1 MSLGLRLS
9 STIVSIALLT
19 FTALGT
25 AASALDL
32 KETPGLAERVGKDLP
47 PVAERVP
54 AEPLVVDLEATGREI
69 GTSGGEINTL
79 IGRSKDVRLINV
91 WGYARLVGYTEDL
104 VLVPDLLK
112 DLVSEDD
119 RRFTLHLRK
128 GHKWSDGAP
137 FTSEDIR
144 FWYEDIALNQ
154 ELQPA
159 GLPAFM
165 LAGGKPPVFEVID
178 ETTVRFAWDAPNPL
192 FAPELAKSRPP
203 FIYRP
208 AHYLKQFHAKYGDM
222 DEIAEL
228 AAARKLR
235 NWASLF
241 NKMDDM
247 YDARNP
253 DLPSLQP
260 WLRLTDDGERRFV
273 LERNPYYHR
282 VDTAGNQLPYID
294 RVIMTVADGKII
306 PAKTQAG
313 ESDLQARNIGFS
325 DITILKQGEK
335 SGKFKTYLWPISKGS
350 EISILPNLTVADP
363 VWRKVLRDT
372 RFRRALSLGIDRD
385 MINKVLYLGF
395 GKPGNDTVLSKSPLY
410 KSHYHEAYAS
420 YDPDKA
426 NALLDEMGL
435 TERRSDGTRLL
446 PDGRPLEI
454 IIEASGE
461 SQEQLDA
468 LELVSETWR
477 GIGVRLFAK
486 PSQRDIMRERALSG
500 LLVMS
505 VWSGFE
511 NGIPTSEMPPEDFV
525 PVRGDFLSWA
535 RWGDYYETDGL
546 TGEKPDWPPAVRL
559 IELYDSWLVSTSRAE
574 RERIWHEILEIH
586 AEETIHIGL
595 VSEVR
600 QPVVV
605 KNLGN
610 VPKEGIYGW
619 DPGAHFGIHRMDEF
633 FVK

>member
-1 MSLGLRLS
+1 M
-9 STIVSIALLT
+9 
-19 FTALGT
+19 
-25 AASALDL
+25 
-32 KETPGLAERVGKDLP
+32 
-47 PVAERVP
+47 
-54 AEPLVVDLEATGREI
+54 
-69 GTSGGEINTL
+69 
-79 IGRSKDVRLINV
+79 
-91 WGYARLVGYTEDL
+91 GYARLVGYNESLD
-104 VLVPDLLK
+104 LVPDLLK

-119 RRFTLHLRK
+119 RRFTLHLRE
-128 GHKWSDGAP
+128 GHKWSDGTP

-144 FWYEDIALNQ
+144 FWYEDIALN
-154 ELQPA
+154 EKLQPA

-165 LAGGKPPVFEVID
+165 LADDKPPVFEVID
-178 ETTVRFAWDAPNPL
+178 ETTVRFSWDAPNPL
-192 FAPELAKSRPP
+192 FAPEMAKSRPP

-222 DEIAEL
+222 DEIAQL
-228 AAARKLR
+228 AAERKLR

-247 YDARNP
+247 YNARNP

-260 WLRLTDDGERRFV
+260 WLRVKDDGERRFV

-282 VDTAGNQLPYID
+282 VDTVGNQLPYID

-313 ESDLQARNIGFS
+313 EVDLQARNIGFS
-325 DITILKQGEK
+325 DITILKQGER

-385 MINKVLYLGF
+385 LINKVLYLGF
-395 GKPGNDTVLSKSPLY
+395 GKPGNDTVLSKSPLF
-410 KSHYHEAYAS
+410 KEHYREAYAS
-420 YDPDKA
+420 YDPDQA

-468 LELVSETWR
+468 LELVGETWR
-477 GIGVRLFAK
+477 DIGVRLFPK

-505 VWSGFE
+505 VWSALKTASPRPKCRRRILCPCGVISFP
-511 NGIPTSEMPPEDFV
+511 GPDGATITKPTV
-525 PVRGDFLSWA
+525 A
-535 RWGDYYETDGL
+535 RAKSP
-546 TGEKPDWPPAVRL
+546 TGHRL
-559 IELYDSWLVSTSRAE
+559 C
-574 RERIWHEILEIH
+574 
-586 AEETIHIGL
+586 G
-595 VSEVR
+595 
-600 QPVVV
+600 
-605 KNLGN
+605 
-610 VPKEGIYGW
+610 
-619 DPGAHFGIHRMDEF
+619 
-633 FVK
+633 

>member
-1 MSLGLRLS
+1 MKLCPRH
-9 STIVSIALLT
+9 IV
-19 FTALGT
+19 TALGSM
-25 AASALDL
+25 AAIWALGAGAALALDL
-32 KETPGLAERVGKDLP
+32 KEPPALADRVGKDLP

-54 AEPLVVDLEATGREI
+54 QEPLIVDLEARGREI
-69 GTSGGEINTL
+69 GRSGGEIQTI

-104 VLVPDLLK
+104 DLVPDLLK

-119 RRFTLHLRK
+119 KRFTLHLRE

-137 FTSEDIR
+137 FTAEDIR
-144 FWYEDIALNQ
+144 FWFEDVASNP
-154 ELQPA
+154 ELRPS
-159 GLPAFM
+159 GLPSFM
-165 LAGGKPPVFEVID
+165 LAGDKPPVFEVID
-178 ETTVRFAWDAPNPL
+178 ATTVRFTWEAPNPL

-222 DEIAEL
+222 DEIARMASE
-228 AAARKLR
+228 RKLR

-247 YDARNP
+247 YNAGNP

-260 WLRLTDDGERRFV
+260 WIRLADDGERRFV
-273 LERNPYYHR
+273 LHRNPYYHR

-294 RVIMTVADGKII
+294 RVVMTVADSKII
-306 PAKTQAG
+306 AAKTQAG

-335 SGKFKTYLWPISKGS
+335 SGGYETYLWPISKGS
-350 EISILPNLTVADP
+350 QITLKPNLTVKDP
-363 VWRKVLRDT
+363 VWREVMRDT
-372 RFRRALSLGIDRD
+372 RFRRALSLAIDRNL
-385 MINKVLYLGF
+385 INKVLYLGF
-395 GKPGNDTVLSKSPLY
+395 GTPGNDTVLAQSPLFKERY
-410 KSHYHEAYAS
+410 RDLHAEFDLDA
-420 YDPDKA
+420 A

-435 TERRSDGTRLL
+435 TERRGDGTRLL

-454 IIEASGE
+454 IVEATGE
-461 SQEQLDA
+461 AQEQLDA
-468 LELVSETWR
+468 LELVGETWR
-477 GIGVRLFAK
+477 QIGVRLFPK
-486 PSQRDIMRERALSG
+486 PSQRDIIRERALSG
-500 LLVMS
+500 LLQMS
-505 VWSGFE
+505 VWTGFE
-511 NGIPTSEMPPEDFV
+511 NGIPTSEMPPIDFA

-535 RWGDYYETDGL
+535 LWGDYYETDGQ
-546 TGEKPDWPPAVRL
+546 TGEAPDWGPAARL
-559 IELYDSWLVSTSRAE
+559 IELYDAWLVSSSKEE
-574 RERIWHEILEIH
+574 RTRIWHEMLEIH

-595 VSEVR
+595 VSGVR

-605 KNLGN
+605 RGLGN